1 MAVPFISGW
10 DQAQASQHDAWMDEQ
25 EREARAREIN
35 LQRQTARF
43 RQNAAANM
51 RPPSSPVAGLRTAG
65 RMPDAVPNPVAPPAA
80 VSAATAAAAPAAG
93 LKATRQNYT
102 PRATPQNDSPII
114 SSGGNAVLFT
124 EQHVAGS
131 PELQARLREL
141 EQSGEISI
149 RRGSMNSYIVTRNT
163 ERSPAE
169 RAYDGV
175 NNVYLGGMQDIG
187 NAVGSVLM
195 PWSSHGLAAQMTPR
209 GGAVPEQ
216 PQGIGALLGDF
227 LERPTTEAMDSE
239 TPGPPLT
246 SSPLTERI
254 GPAAQPRAGLPA
266 SSTTA
271 QPTAQP
277 TSFTGGGRTIATD
290 IPEVA
295 QGLLAHLRQ
304 GESGGRYDIA
314 FSPNGTRTFPIPAQG
329 HPGQGIATAIP
340 DGHPDRAAGASS
352 SAYGAYQFIEG
363 TWNSVI
369 QQSGLPNVMTPEN
382 QDRAAWFLAQRD
394 YQARTGRNL
403 EQDLANP
410 ALHANIMSALQP
422 TWTSLRGQSGQFQAP
437 SAQPGGQSFAM
448 MPQTQGVLAPAVQ
461 QAYQA
466 VSSDA
471 EALPY
476 LVAQADELYQQN
488 LALFQAAQE
497 AGLPEQMVQASAGMR
512 EANAAALTAF
522 GSNAAFIAQTTG
534 DMEPFQR
541 YFSLITG
548 GAEMTFQPYTD
559 GTYGIFVNGVQQ
571 GAGTRNQIASQIM
584 ELVNSEYA
592 EARAAAANAAQTAA
606 LEHNNELSLETHRSN
621 LRNRETLV
629 EQTAIGQRE
638 LSVEAFQAEM
648 ERRNGD
654 YQVEEIDADGNR
666 GVFYRNERGQLVMR
680 EVRRVDQRGPS
691 TNGRGGTQSVA
702 VLGPERVVPE

>member
-1 MAVPFISGW
+1 MAVPFVSGW
-10 DQAQASQHDAWMDEQ
+10 DQAQASQHDAWMNEQ
-25 EREARAREIN
+25 EREERAREIN

-80 VSAATAAAAPAAG
+80 VSAATAATAPAAAPAAG
-93 LKATRQNYT
+93 LRATKQNYT

-141 EQSGEISI
+141 EQSGQISI
-149 RRGSMNSYIVTRNT
+149 RRGSLNSYIVTRNT
-163 ERSPAE
+163 ERSPAQ
-169 RAYDGV
+169 RAYDGAS
-175 NNVYLGGMQDIG
+175 NVYLGGMQDLG
-187 NAVGSVLM
+187 NAVGQVLM

-216 PQGIGALLGDF
+216 PQGIGAFFADV
-227 LERPTTEAMDSE
+227 LERPTTEAMGGAAQE
-239 TPGPPLT
+239 PPLT

-271 QPTAQP
+271 QPTALPMPQTGTLDMRNPQDVARIAQAIGIQP
-277 TSFTGGGRTIATD
+277 GSGYRTPEHNAQVGGVANSLHMSGTAVDFPLSSFPAGTTLQQAGQYVQARWQ
-290 IPEVA
+290 A
-295 QGLLAHLRQ
+295 QGLPPAEFNYTQH
-304 GESGGRYDIA
+304 GTGPHVHVEWGGSGA
-314 FSPNGTRTFPIPAQG
+314 
-329 HPGQGIATAIP
+329 
-340 DGHPDRAAGASS
+340 
-352 SAYGAYQFIEG
+352 
-363 TWNSVI
+363 
-369 QQSGLPNVMTPEN
+369 
-382 QDRAAWFLAQRD
+382 
-394 YQARTGRNL
+394 
-403 EQDLANP
+403 
-410 ALHANIMSALQP
+410 
-422 TWTSLRGQSGQFQAP
+422 AP

-497 AGLPEQMVQASAGMR
+497 AGLPEQMVQAAAGMR
-512 EANAAALTAF
+512 EANATALTAF

-592 EARAAAANAAQTAA
+592 EARAAAANAAQEAA

-648 ERRNGD
+648 ERRNGN
-654 YQVEEIDADGNR
+654 YEVEEIDADGNR
-666 GVFYRNERGQLVMR
+666 GVFYRNEQGQLVMR
-680 EVRRVDQRGPS
+680 EIRRMDQRGPS
-691 TNGRGGTQSVA
+691 TNGQGGTQSVA